1 MKILA
6 FSLYGDDPIY
16 TVGAIKNSILHKTI
30 FSEWEMRVYHNDTVP
45 KNILDELSNNGVNL
59 INVGVDVGYMG
70 SLWRFLPASEGIER
84 FISRDCDSRISE
96 RDECAVNEWITT
108 DKDFHIIREHPIGHN
123 WVINAGMWGCKGGVI
138 NNIRNVMNDFL
149 SRFDSKNNKYSDQIF
164 LKEVIY
170 PMTKN
175 KVIVHDEF
183 FNFEGIGVEIKR
195 DRKLDN
201 FAFIGESIDE
211 NDEPR
216 GDQRSPIIKLY
227 NSK

>member
-16 TVGAIKNSILHKTI
+16 TIGAIKNSILHKNI
-30 FSEWEMRVYHNDTVP
+30 FSDWEMRVYHNNTVP
-45 KNILDELSNNGVNL
+45 ENVLEQLKNNGVNL
-59 INVGVDVGYMG
+59 IFPYTTLFR
-70 SLWRFLPASEGIER
+70 S
-84 FISRDCDSRISE
+84 
-96 RDECAVNEWITT
+96 NEWVES
-108 DKDFHIIREHPIGHN
+108 DKDFHIIREHPVGHN

-138 NNIRNVMNDFL
+138 NNIRNIMNDFL
-149 SRFDSKNNKYSDQIF
+149 SRFDSRNNKYSDQIF
-164 LKEVIY
+164 LKEVVY
-170 PMTKN
+170 PMTPN

-183 FNFEGIGVEIKR
+183 FNYEGIGTPIKR
-195 DRKLDN
+195 DRKLDD

-227 NSK
+227 NKING